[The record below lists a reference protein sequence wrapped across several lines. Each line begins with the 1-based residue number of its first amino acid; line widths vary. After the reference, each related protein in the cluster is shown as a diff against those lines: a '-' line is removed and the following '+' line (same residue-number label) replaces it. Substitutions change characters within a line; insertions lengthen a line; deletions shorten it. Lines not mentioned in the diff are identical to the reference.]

1 MGFPESSVGK
11 DSACSAGDNS
21 LIPGSGRSQEKGKA
35 NPVQY
40 SGLENPM
47 ECIVHGVAKSQTRL
61 SDFHMIVINVVIRM
75 AISRHKFVRR
85 HMLWLDL
92 LFTDVFYNA

>member
-1 MGFPESSVGK
+1 M
-11 DSACSAGDNS
+11 D
-21 LIPGSGRSQEKGKA
+21 
-35 NPVQY
+35 Y
-40 SGLENPM
+40 
-47 ECIVHGVAKSQTRL
+47 IVHGVAKSQTWL

-92 LFTDVFYNA
+92 LFTDVFCNA

>member
-1 MGFPESSVGK
+1 
-11 DSACSAGDNS
+11 
-21 LIPGSGRSQEKGKA
+21 
-35 NPVQY
+35 
-40 SGLENPM
+40 M
-47 ECIVHGVAKSQTRL
+47 ECIVHGVAKSQTGL